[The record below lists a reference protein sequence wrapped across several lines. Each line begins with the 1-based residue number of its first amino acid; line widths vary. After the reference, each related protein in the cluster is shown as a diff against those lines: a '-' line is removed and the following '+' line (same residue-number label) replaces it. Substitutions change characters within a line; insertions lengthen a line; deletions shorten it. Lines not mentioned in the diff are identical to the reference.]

1 MARCD
6 IGKTI
11 IDELRLCYTA
21 EQTLLQELSQIE
33 IGKWRDYENFSLF
46 RVHSRHF
53 QYSYDI
59 LYDTENS
66 RIKVATL
73 RFGHYGEPQQT
84 PYVYYRI
91 ENHILYNHDMLVT
104 TLTLPDILGFTF
116 QHITSIDLTKD
127 FKFNVV
133 QKIRKI
139 AKESNTKVIKNGKVI
154 DKTQDISG
162 AMMVYTLNFT
172 KIRNPSICL
181 KQAKAEHD
189 KTKGLTLC
197 AYNKRNEIETESHKN
212 YILDF
217 YENPKTLHR
226 LEVHQNNQ
234 EIKDF
239 CKNRNIVQDINLI
252 FNQEFLDDMY
262 YTHLSSILR
271 FTKGRNKQNW
281 HEILQ

>member
-139 AKESNTKVIKNGKVI
+139 AKESNTKVIINGKVI

-162 AMMVYTLNFT
+162 SMMVYTLNFT

-197 AYNKRNEIETESHKN
+197 AYNKRNEIETESHKH
-212 YILDF
+212 YILNF
-217 YENPKTLHR
+217 YNNPKTLHR

-234 EIKDF
+234 EIKDY
-239 CKNRNIVQDINLI
+239 CKNHNITQTINLI
-252 FNQEFLDDMY
+252 FNQQFLDDMY

-271 FTKGRNKQNW
+271 FTKGRNKLNW

>member
-1 MARCD
+1 MAKCD
-6 IGKTI
+6 IGRTI

-33 IGKWRDYENFSLF
+33 MGKWKDYENFSLF
-46 RVHSRHF
+46 RVHSHHF

-59 LYDTENS
+59 LHNRT
-66 RIKVATL
+66 KVATL

-84 PYVYYRI
+84 SYVYYRI
-91 ENHILYNHDMLVT
+91 ENQILYNHDMLT
-104 TLTLPDILGFTF
+104 TILTLPDILGFTF
-116 QHITSIDLTKD
+116 QHITSLDLAQDYT
-127 FKFNVV
+127 FNIV
-133 QKIRKI
+133 QRIRKI
-139 AKESNTKVIKNGKVI
+139 AKEPNTKVIINGKVI
-154 DKTQDISG
+154 NKTQDISG
-162 AMMVYTLNFT
+162 AMMIYTLNFT
-172 KIRNPSICL
+172 KVRNPSICL

-197 AYNKRNEIETESHKN
+197 AYNKRNEIETESHKD

-217 YENPKTLHR
+217 YGNPKNLHR

-239 CKNRNIVQDINLI
+239 CKNRNIIQDINLI
-252 FNQEFLDDMY
+252 FNQEFLDNMY

>member
-73 RFGHYGEPQQT
+73 RFGHDGEPQQT

-139 AKESNTKVIKNGKVI
+139 AKESNTKVIINGKVI

-162 AMMVYTLNFT
+162 SMMVYTLNFT

-197 AYNKRNEIETESHKN
+197 AYNKRNEIETESHKH
-212 YILDF
+212 YILNF
-217 YENPKTLHR
+217 YNNPKTLHR

-234 EIKDF
+234 EIKDY
-239 CKNRNIVQDINLI
+239 CKNHNITQTINLI
-252 FNQEFLDDMY
+252 FNQQFLDDMY

-271 FTKGRNKQNW
+271 FTKGRNKLNW